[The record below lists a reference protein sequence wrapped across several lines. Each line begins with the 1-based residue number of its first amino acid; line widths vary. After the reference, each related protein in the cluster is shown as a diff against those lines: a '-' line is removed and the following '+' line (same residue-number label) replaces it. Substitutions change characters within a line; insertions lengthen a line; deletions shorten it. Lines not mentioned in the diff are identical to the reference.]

1 MYNIFIYFLWFE
13 QHLWHGKSHELS
25 MFMVEA
31 LLFGITFLLVM
42 YRIRINYYGMHLIRM
57 MDDQNANIKR
67 WLFFDLLILSIQFC
81 IIVYYVFFC
90 WFEIYVLY
98 LSISYF
104 ALNM

>member
-67 WLFFDLLILSIQFC
+67 WLFFWLVDTIHSILYYRLLRFFFVGLKSMFC
-81 IIVYYVFFC
+81 IR
-90 WFEIYVLY
+90 L
-98 LSISYF
+98 
-104 ALNM
+104 

>member
-1 MYNIFIYFLWFE
+1 
-13 QHLWHGKSHELS
+13 

-67 WLFFDLLILSIQFC
+67 
-81 IIVYYVFFC
+81 
-90 WFEIYVLY
+90 
-98 LSISYF
+98 
-104 ALNM
+104 